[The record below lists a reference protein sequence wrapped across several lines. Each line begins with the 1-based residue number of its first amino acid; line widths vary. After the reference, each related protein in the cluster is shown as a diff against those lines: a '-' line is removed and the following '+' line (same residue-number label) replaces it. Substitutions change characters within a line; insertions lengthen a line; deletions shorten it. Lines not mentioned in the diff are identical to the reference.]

1 MNTIRKNQKQVNF
14 IAAGL
19 GLLLVLALLALS
31 LPGPALAAT
40 CSRNYTVASGDTISK
55 IAETYKVSVQELATA
70 NSLTTPY
77 TIYIGQVLCIP
88 ATTSTSTS
96 TSSSSTSSSS
106 TSSSTSSGPTLELS
120 IIGNKIL
127 LEGSHFPGQ
136 NTYYVRIGE
145 KNSTKS
151 QKLGRVRSL
160 KDGLVDGF
168 FLLPKPLRQ
177 ARVIE
182 ICLKNVENDDLFC
195 ERLVQPR

>member
-1 MNTIRKNQKQVNF
+1 MDTFRKKQKEVNF
-14 IAAGL
+14 VAIGMI
-19 GLLLVLALLALS
+19 LLLVLALLVLT
-31 LPGPALAAT
+31 LPGPALAQT
-40 CSRNYTVASGDTISK
+40 CSRNYTVASGDTISN
-55 IAETYKVSVQELATA
+55 IAETFNVTVQQLATA

-88 ATTSTSTS
+88 ATSSTSTSTS
-96 TSSSSTSSSS
+96 TSSSSSSSS
-106 TSSSTSSGPTLELS
+106 TSSSPTLELS

-168 FLLPKPLRQ
+168 FLLPKGLRQ

-182 ICLKNVENDDLFC
+182 VCLKNVENDDLFC
-195 ERLVQPR
+195 ERLTQPK